1 VAGLSWIGLSLS
13 EPPVHRIHTARRRFG
28 GALIAIAAAAA
39 MLHGSAQA
47 QTWLLDTFD
56 DDTPGAAPNDP
67 EVGSVYRAC
76 SAGLSCDKYTVIGS
90 AGDGRL
96 HVNGEAQGLGL
107 QWFLSSAASGQGIVG
122 YRFTPLPGGTT
133 TGANAFALSLNLAP
147 FGTNATL
154 MFGDEDAGGLSLRF
168 AVTAPG
174 DDGYTMQAL
183 PAKVLRGREVLVQ
196 WAFDTAADRVDLHLD
211 GSLIASKTFAGGL
224 DEVFATSATSNFI
237 TTAPWTID
245 DVQALAVPEPR
256 SLALMLAG
264 LAGLLAGTRTRALA
278 RPSGRG

>member
-1 VAGLSWIGLSLS
+1 L
-13 EPPVHRIHTARRRFG
+13 
-28 GALIAIAAAAA
+28 AIAAASV

-67 EVGSVYRAC
+67 EVGSVFRAC
-76 SAGLSCDKYTVIGS
+76 SAGLTCDKYTVIGS

-96 HVNGEAQGLGL
+96 HVNGEVQGLGL
-107 QWFLSSAASGQGIVG
+107 QWFLSSAAPGQGIVS

-133 TGANAFALSLNLAP
+133 TGANAFGLSLNLAP
-147 FGTNATL
+147 FGTNTIL
-154 MFGDEDAGGLSLRF
+154 MFGDEDVAGLSLQF
-168 AVTAPG
+168 GFTAPG
-174 DDGYTMQAL
+174 DSSYTLQAV
-183 PAKVLRGREVLVQ
+183 PAKVMRGREVLVQ
-196 WAFDTAADRVDLHLD
+196 WAFDTVADSVDLRLD

-224 DEVFATSATSNFI
+224 DEVFATSAVSNFA

-264 LAGLLAGTRTRALA
+264 LAGLLAWARGRA
-278 RPSGRG
+278 RPSGHRSRPF